1 MFHRNLRRGGRILRV
16 DGTRTPVPRPRPSS
30 TGRCRRARTGIPMTR
45 SIGIGP
51 RRLLVAAFAAL
62 CLAAGALLALAAP
75 DQAEAQQG
83 PVPTGQLTE
92 VTNFGANPGNLQ
104 MYVYVPDNVDPNPA
118 LLVGVHWCTGSGPD
132 FYNGT
137 EYARLAEQY
146 GYIVVYPSVTRS
158 SKCFD
163 VSSPQAL

>member
-1 MFHRNLRRGGRILRV
+1 
-16 DGTRTPVPRPRPSS
+16 
-30 TGRCRRARTGIPMTR
+30 
-45 SIGIGP
+45 
-51 RRLLVAAFAAL
+51 
-62 CLAAGALLALAAP
+62 
-75 DQAEAQQG
+75 
-83 PVPTGQLTE
+83 QLTE

-163 VSSPQAL
+163 VSSPQALTRGGGSDPVSIESMIDWVGSNY